1 MRAVAPWVRTRLR
14 TAPGAALALLAL
26 TFATAFPAAAL
37 PRAMDAYAAAGLRHG
52 LATAPSERAAIALT
66 DTPWREESGS
76 SADPLDPAVLA
87 ERYRRVVAALPAPLR
102 ADPAES
108 AYGARTGTPLA
119 ASDPWVPQLDGGRTV
134 FTLSAQHGVD
144 RHAVVREGRLPR
156 AARGS
161 VTEGTDAVEAA
172 VTAATARTLA
182 IRPGAVVHLP
192 RPMGGAPLAV
202 RVTGVVEP
210 VRPDGGYWAFEP
222 VLRAPVR
229 LVNEGP
235 APRPYWHAALLLAPD
250 AAPVLRSA
258 SPDGEAYWRIA
269 VDPAGLGADDTRA
282 LRTAVASVED
292 GPVRTELGEAFSPE
306 LFVETALD
314 DVLLGVDRTLAGL
327 DPVVAVA
334 AFGVAGVAGVV
345 LLMAGGLVAARRH
358 DELALLR
365 ARGGSVAGV
374 AGRLLGETAVP
385 VLPAAAAGCA
395 LAFAALPEGRA
406 LPSVWAA
413 AAVAV
418 VACGALP
425 ARAAFAHRRVRVHGG
440 RADAGRAGRSRGRV
454 VAELTAL
461 VLAVGAVAALR
472 RDGTGGSGA
481 GAGSGAGGSGAAA
494 AAAGG
499 AGAGGVD
506 VLASA
511 APLLVALIATLLL
524 ARLLPLPLRLAARWA
539 ARRRGPVAFLALARA
554 GRAGGG
560 AALPLLALV
569 AALTTAAFGGSVPAG
584 VADARER
591 ASLAVVGADARVDG
605 DPLPE
610 GAAGAVRRVAGV
622 TDVAAMRRSYDL
634 ELRERDTGA
643 IGAVTLLAVEAEP
656 YARLAARTGLGPFG
670 ADALRASPGAGGS
683 GVLPAVASPGVAA
696 LLGGDAV
703 LVGPAEAPFT
713 VRVAAVREV
722 TPGAASGGEFLVVD
736 AAGLPGGAARA
747 PTTLLVSG
755 SSLSG
760 TALRAAAGAPGA
772 DVPEVALRA
781 AVRAGFTDSPAQRGA
796 ELVYVAA
803 VAAGAVY
810 AAVALLLALVRAAP
824 ERVALLARLRT
835 MGLPRRQG
843 RGLLV
848 VESLPLALAAAG
860 GGVLAGWAA
869 VALLGPGIDL
879 TATALGGRSAA
890 GVPGPVTP
898 AADPW
903 SLLLPAAA
911 VVVLAVAAS
920 AAQAWAATG
929 RTTTE
934 LRAGDTR

>member
-14 TAPGAALALLAL
+14 TAPGAAVALLVL
-26 TFATAFPAAAL
+26 TLATAFPAAAL

-52 LATAPSERAAIALT
+52 LATAPPERGAIALT

-229 LVNEGP
+229 LVKEGP
-235 APRPYWHAALLLAPD
+235 APRPYWHGALLMAPD

-292 GPVRTELGEAFSPE
+292 GPVRAELGEAFSPE

-395 LAFAALPEGRA
+395 LAFAAVPEGRA

-472 RDGTGGSGA
+472 RDGA
-481 GAGSGAGGSGAAA
+481 GGSGAGGSGAAA
-494 AAAGG
+494 TAGGG

-524 ARLLPLPLRLAARWA
+524 VRLLPLPLRLAARWA

-560 AALPLLALV
+560 GALPLLALV

-584 VADARER
+584 VADARDR
-591 ASLAVVGADARVDG
+591 ASLAAVGADARVDG

-622 TDVAAMRRSYDL
+622 TDVAAVRRSYDL
-634 ELRERDTGA
+634 ELRERDTGGV
-643 IGAVTLLAVEAEP
+643 GAVTLLAVEAES
-656 YARLAARTGLGPFG
+656 YARLAARTGLGAFG
-670 ADALRASPGAGGS
+670 ADALRAPPGAGGS

-760 TALRAAAGAPGA
+760 AALRAAAGAPGA
-772 DVPEVALRA
+772 DAPEVALRA

-803 VAAGAVY
+803 VAAGAAY

-835 MGLPRRQG
+835 MGLTRRQG